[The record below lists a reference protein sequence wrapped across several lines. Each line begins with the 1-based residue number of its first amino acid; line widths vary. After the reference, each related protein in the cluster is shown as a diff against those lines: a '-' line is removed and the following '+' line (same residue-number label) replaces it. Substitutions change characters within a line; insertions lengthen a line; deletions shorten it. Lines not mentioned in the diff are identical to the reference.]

1 MTSDYQTLD
10 ATVNKYAKTFQKKKF
25 GDWYCNE
32 MSRQLDAGVD
42 LASVVIKL
50 KLSMLKPLHA
60 GWMVDLYNQM
70 TTEDGKRII
79 LAGWRATDILD
90 AVRLGVANP
99 SLTAEPISIATNLQ
113 AVSLLSEE
121 ENRIGYARS
130 KEEQNDDA
138 DDESWE
144 SNDGELAAP
153 ELVNDEDEDDEHL

>member
-1 MTSDYQTLD
+1 MD
-10 ATVNKYAKTFQKKKF
+10 
-25 GDWYCNE
+25 
-32 MSRQLDAGVD
+32 
-42 LASVVIKL
+42 IKL

-79 LAGWRATDILD
+79 LAGWRATGILD
-90 AVRLGVANP
+90 AVRLGVAKLP
-99 SLTAEPISIATNLQ
+99 SLDPFIDIDPPLTAEPMSLATNLQ

-121 ENRIGYARS
+121 EKRIGYARS

-144 SNDGELAAP
+144 RNDGELAAP
-153 ELVNDEDEDDEHL
+153 ELVDDEDEDDEHL